1 MITRLALT
9 IAAATLPGV
18 VLAAAP
24 SFERLYN
31 DSFPKHQR
39 YNRGSEYRESFDKL
53 LHGPPP
59 PASAAAR
66 TRHLYYALREDPA
79 AFHAFVTSAEQG
91 PVRGYPSERWSCQCL
106 LLLLRLGDDRFS
118 SQLALEKEGVRNL
131 VGGAL
136 EPLVA
141 WGLNQFPKTRS
152 TYTVR
157 YVRPP
162 VT

>member
-1 MITRLALT
+1 MIARFALT
-9 IAAATLPGV
+9 IAMATLGGMTV
-18 VLAAAP
+18 AAAP
-24 SFERLYN
+24 SFQRLYN

-39 YNRGSEYRESFDKL
+39 YNQGSKYRDSFDRL
-53 LHGPPP
+53 LYGPPP
-59 PASAAAR
+59 PSSAGAR
-66 TRHLYYALREDPA
+66 TRHLYEALRGDPA
-79 AFHAFVTSAEQG
+79 AFHAFVTSPEQG
-91 PVRGYPSERWSCQCL
+91 PLRGYPSERWSYQCL
-106 LLLLRLGDDRFS
+106 LLLLRLGDERFS
-118 SQLALEKEGVRNL
+118 SQLARESEEVRNL

-152 TYTVR
+152 VYTVR

>member
-1 MITRLALT
+1 MIPRSALT
-9 IAAATLPGV
+9 IGLVTLAS
-18 VLAAAP
+18 LAWAVAP

-39 YNRGSEYRESFDKL
+39 YSQGSKYRDSFDRL

-59 PASAAAR
+59 PASAGAQI
-66 TRHLYYALREDPA
+66 RHLYDALHGDPA
-79 AFHAFVTSAEQG
+79 AFHAFVTSAEPG
-91 PVRGYPSERWSCQCL
+91 PLKGYPSERWAYQCL
-106 LLLLRLGDDRFS
+106 LLLLRLGDERFS
-118 SQLALEKEGVRNL
+118 SQLAREKEGIRNL

>member
-1 MITRLALT
+1 MISRFALT
-9 IAAATLPGV
+9 IALVTLVGTAWAAG
-18 VLAAAP
+18 P

-31 DSFPKHQR
+31 ESFPKHQQ
-39 YNRGSEYRESFDKL
+39 YSQGSKYRDSFDRL
-53 LHGPPP
+53 LNGPPP
-59 PASAAAR
+59 RASAGVR
-66 TRHLYYALREDPA
+66 TRHLYDALRGDSD

-91 PVRGYPSERWSCQCL
+91 PVRGYPSERWSYQCL

-118 SQLALEKEGVRNL
+118 SQLARGKEGVRNL

-152 TYTVR
+152 VYTVR

>member
-1 MITRLALT
+1 MIARFALT
-9 IAAATLPGV
+9 IATTTLAGV
-18 VLAAAP
+18 ALSAAP

-31 DSFPKHQR
+31 DRFPKHQR
-39 YNRGSEYRESFDKL
+39 YNQASAYRESFDKL
-53 LHGPPP
+53 LHGPSPP
-59 PASAAAR
+59 PSAGAR
-66 TRHLYYALREDPA
+66 TRHLYDALRGDPA
-79 AFHAFVTSAEQG
+79 AFHAFVTAAEQG
-91 PVRGYPSERWSCQCL
+91 PVRGYPSERWSYQCL

-118 SQLALEKEGVRNL
+118 SQLAREKEGVRNL

-152 TYTVR
+152 VYTVR

>member
-1 MITRLALT
+1 MIARFALT
-9 IAAATLPGV
+9 IAMATLGGMALAAT
-18 VLAAAP
+18 P

-39 YNRGSEYRESFDKL
+39 YNQGSKYRDSFDRL
-53 LHGPPP
+53 LRGPRP
-59 PASAAAR
+59 PASAGAR
-66 TRHLYYALREDPA
+66 TRHLYDALRGDPA
-79 AFHAFVTSAEQG
+79 AFHAFVNSAEQC
-91 PVRGYPSERWSCQCL
+91 PVRGYPSERWSYQCL
-106 LLLLRLGDDRFS
+106 LLLLRLGDERFS
-118 SQLALEKEGVRNL
+118 SQLAREKEGIRNL

-152 TYTVR
+152 VYTVR